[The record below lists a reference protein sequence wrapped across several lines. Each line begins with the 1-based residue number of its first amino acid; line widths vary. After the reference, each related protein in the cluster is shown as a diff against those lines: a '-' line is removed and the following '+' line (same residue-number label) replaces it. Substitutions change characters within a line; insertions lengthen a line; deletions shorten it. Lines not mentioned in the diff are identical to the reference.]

1 MTIPTW
7 QEGAKRLVNHTRH
20 GWPRIAH
27 RVRRSERA
35 SAVRMGINPRVC
47 PLAQERITK
56 ETEISRTNSPSS
68 AKGMPKKNLLK
79 TPPTRAVSVTR
90 LSRCE
95 AATQHKHI
103 SHLSPRAASLSLSL
117 ARLRSLPRSPARPL
131 ADCGVG
137 VAFWGLAREIKERK
151 GLYGLRRIDPVK
163 KHHQLE
169 EEAAP
174 MLRLLGVGERCVWL
188 DLSSIRA
195 LRPVMRRLGLGAR
208 EMRVLW
214 LPVFLV
220 LLRCLINLSHSFV

>member
-20 GWPRIAH
+20 GWPLIAH

-47 PLAQERITK
+47 PPAQERITK

-103 SHLSPRAASLSLSL
+103 SHLSPRAASLSLSPWPGSAPSL
-117 ARLRSLPRSPARPL
+117 AVRRALSRTAAWALRS
-131 ADCGVG
+131 
-137 VAFWGLAREIKERK
+137 
-151 GLYGLRRIDPVK
+151 
-163 KHHQLE
+163 
-169 EEAAP
+169 
-174 MLRLLGVGERCVWL
+174 
-188 DLSSIRA
+188 
-195 LRPVMRRLGLGAR
+195 GAWR
-208 EMRVLW
+208 GR
-214 LPVFLV
+214 
-220 LLRCLINLSHSFV
+220 